1 MIKGSRW
8 KQVNKVKK
16 NACWWASSG
25 VMEMFQNWIAV
36 MVTQLHKSKKKKS
49 LNDTLKLLKHEFY
62 GM

>member
-1 MIKGSRW
+1 MHVGGRDL
-8 KQVNKVKK
+8 
-16 NACWWASSG
+16 SG

-49 LNDTLKLLKHEFY
+49 LNNTLKLLKHEFY